1 MKQKTLLNHA
11 LQEGLL
17 FLLLGG
23 ALLHYGIDSHSKSFN
38 KDWTQSAYL
47 FPVIVA
53 LLLCALAVMLLVQG
67 VRQVN
72 EQRRVAGGESRRVL
86 AVLALTL
93 LYYVALAVVRLPYLA
108 VTVFSLT
115 LTLSTFEV
123 ATFVFLLVMMLY
135 LGVKNRKV
143 LAIAPLAT
151 TAFLSVMFRTLL
163 RVLLP

>member
-67 VRQVN
+67 VRQAN
-72 EQRRVAGGESRRVL
+72 EQQRVAGGESRRVL
-86 AVLALTL
+86 VVLALTL

-123 ATFVFLLVMMLY
+123 ATLVFLLVMMLY

>member
-1 MKQKTLLNHA
+1 MKQKTLQNHA
-11 LQEGLL
+11 LQEGML

-23 ALLHYGIDSHSKSFN
+23 ALLHYGLDSHSKSFN

-72 EQRRVAGGESRRVL
+72 EQRRAAGGESRRVL

-93 LYYVALAVVRLPYLA
+93 LYYVVLAVVRLPYLA

>member
-1 MKQKTLLNHA
+1 MKQKTLQNHA
-11 LQEGLL
+11 LQEGML

-23 ALLHYGIDSHSKSFN
+23 ALLHYGLDSHSNSFN

-53 LLLCALAVMLLVQG
+53 LLLCALAVMLLVQC

-72 EQRRVAGGESRRVL
+72 EQRRAAGGESRRVL